1 MVNLITFFLDFKNN
15 VKKYWKWIVGIY
27 IVLTTVLLLIF
38 ISSYKR
44 AKSENNRL
52 ANNQTALMTDIE
64 YYKTESGRNASK
76 VMELELTKSEFEK
89 LLPEL
94 QKQVKDL
101 KIKNKYLESLSSTG
115 TKTDIDGSTT
125 LRDTVYIT
133 VKDSSV
139 VKQEVKYFK
148 WADAWN
154 TIEGTVYPNNKVDV
168 SYHGTDTL
176 TMAAVRVPKKFL
188 FFRCG
193 TKYIEVKAV
202 NSNPSTK
209 IVYNQKIKIRKKKDK

>member
-1 MVNLITFFLDFKNN
+1 MINLITFFLDFKNN

-27 IVLTTVLLLIF
+27 IVLVTVLLLIF
-38 ISSYKR
+38 IGSYKR

-115 TKTDIDGSTT
+115 TKTDIDGSAT

-139 VKQEVKYFK
+139 VRQEAKYFK

-154 TIEGTVYPNNKVDV
+154 TIEGTVYPNNRVDV

-209 IVYNQKIKIRKKKDK
+209 IIYNQKIKIRKKKDK

>member
-1 MVNLITFFLDFKNN
+1 MINLITFFLDFKNN
-15 VKKYWKWIVGIY
+15 IKKYWKWIVGIY
-27 IVLTTVLLLIF
+27 IILTTVLLLIF
-38 ISSYKR
+38 IGSYKR

-76 VMELELTKSEFEK
+76 IMELELTKSEFEK

>member
-1 MVNLITFFLDFKNN
+1 MVNLINFFLDFKNN
-15 VKKYWKWIVGIY
+15 IKKYWKWIVGIY

-38 ISSYKR
+38 MNSYKR
-44 AKSENNRL
+44 AKIENGRL
-52 ANNQTALMTDIE
+52 TNNQTALMTDIE

-76 VMELELTKSEFEK
+76 IMELELTKSEFEK

-94 QKQVKDL
+94 QKQVKEL

-115 TKTDIDGSTT
+115 TKTDVDGSST

-139 VKQEVKYFK
+139 IKQEAKYFK
-148 WADAWN
+148 WSDSWN
-154 TIEGTVYPNNKVDV
+154 EIQGTIYPNDKVDV
-168 SYHGTDTL
+168 SYHGVDTL

-188 FFRCG
+188 FFRWG
-193 TKYIEVKAV
+193 TKYIEVDAV
-202 NSNPSTK
+202 NANPSTK
-209 IVYNQKIKIRKKKDK
+209 IVYNQKIKIRKRKDN